1 MYIRSQLPLWNPLRT
16 ACGSWLSTI
25 PLSLADVGFLSD
37 TILSDVSS
45 IYCMKEG
52 GVFFGNCVV
61 SYRCRG
67 VGVSVAWFPTRGDS
81 FWPSCSWFLL
91 FFFFVFFFFLLLLE
105 TVWSVLIRLLRPCAP
120 FPYWHS
126 LCVVIPTQ
134 VSDLIHHYL
143 LIAIIWC

>member
-91 FFFFVFFFFLLLLE
+91 FFFFVFFFSCCCWKQFDQFWFVCSVPVLHFHIDTLCALLFQLK
-105 TVWSVLIRLLRPCAP
+105 SVI
-120 FPYWHS
+120 
-126 LCVVIPTQ
+126 
-134 VSDLIHHYL
+134 
-143 LIAIIWC
+143 